1 MFWPFVYIR
10 YVCLGLTGDVRQV
23 QDDFMAC
30 SPFPDMESP
39 TNGQSSSFP
48 QEEFLESFLDAG
60 NPPTKLQTTCPQ
72 DIGDQESDSVPTM
85 FNGQTFEFLKQQLIK
100 ESRNTFE
107 MPPSQLP
114 RYSISLAHSQ
124 QSSMQVGERTQWP
137 INRKLFQACFPFHII
152 FDKDLVIRY
161 MGVSFMRIFPKA
173 IVTGARLSDY
183 FILNRPTIS
192 LTHANI
198 CLAVH
203 NIFILSA
210 DISTS
215 KSMSKNSI
223 QFRGQMILTSSRE
236 GADILFV
243 GSPRIN
249 SVEEL
254 ESQGFY
260 LSDIPVYDVTRDL
273 ILLNQHF
280 HVERNIAA
288 ELQETKCAL
297 EVQKSNVEREK
308 YRADMLLHSMLPPS
322 VANELKTGNRSTAMD
337 YDSITILFSDIK
349 GFTNICNSCDPFQ
362 VVDMLNSLYSLFDDK
377 SEFHNVYK
385 VIIILECVVVTCQ
398 SSVDGDTVLCA
409 CSCVGGNYW

>member
-1 MFWPFVYIR
+1 MLP
-10 YVCLGLTGDVRQV
+10 LLEDTQEQV
-23 QDDFMAC
+23 QDDLLAGC
-30 SPFPDMESP
+30 PFPDMQSP
-39 TNGQSSSFP
+39 TDGQASSFP
-48 QEEFLESFLDAG
+48 QGQFLGSLLDAG
-60 NPPTKLQTTCPQ
+60 SFPSQLKTTCSQ
-72 DIGDQESDSVPTM
+72 DIGDQGSESVPAM
-85 FNGQTFEFLKQQLIK
+85 FNGQTLEFLKQQLNRL
-100 ESRNTFE
+100 SGNTFD
-107 MPPSQLP
+107 MPPSLLP
-114 RYSISLAHSQ
+114 RYSMSLMHSRRG
-124 QSSMQVGERTQWP
+124 SIQVGEGTQWP
-137 INRKLFQACFPFHII
+137 INRNLFQTCFPFHII

-198 CLAVH
+198 CSAVH

-210 DISTS
+210 DISNSKSTS
-215 KSMSKNSI
+215 KNAI
-223 QFRGQMILTSSRE
+223 QFRGQMIPTSSRE

-254 ESQGFY
+254 EYQGLY
-260 LSDIPVYDVTRDL
+260 LSDIPVHDVTRDL

-308 YRADMLLHSMLPPS
+308 HRADMLLHSMLPPS
-322 VANELKTGNRSTAMD
+322 VANELKMSNQSTAMD

-362 VVDMLNSLYSLFDDK
+362 VVGMLNSLYSLFDDK
-377 SEFHNVYK
+377 SELHNVYK
-385 VIIILECVVVTCQ
+385 VIIILECIVVTCQ